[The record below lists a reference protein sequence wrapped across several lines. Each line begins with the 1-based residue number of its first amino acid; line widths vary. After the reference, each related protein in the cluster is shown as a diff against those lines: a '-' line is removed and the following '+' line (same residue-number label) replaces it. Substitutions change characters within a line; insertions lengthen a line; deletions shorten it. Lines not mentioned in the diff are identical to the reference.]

1 MLVAFMNT
9 SYQIHIY
16 LNVKVSSHA
25 KYVQFLEKQKKASEN
40 GDKSKKGSLILD
52 WISEVKKKKMN
63 IDIVC
68 IGV

>member
-9 SYQIHIY
+9 PYQIHIY

-52 WISEVKKKKMN
+52 
-63 IDIVC
+63 
-68 IGV
+68 